1 MIRFGFKSLSIEVK
15 RWRVRPLHRL
25 QYSSLEQSKDFQ
37 ELFSLIRN
45 LNTWNKTSCCVKT
58 AKWPFPHHQCPPSY
72 LSALE
77 SAFRNCHV
85 CSITGRNSRGMHPCL
100 ISDSVIRALQ
110 EPMLPIRLENKSN
123 RQLKSTR
130 GLDADSLPATNR
142 DQAARSTPLSPTC
155 ADIAPF
161 PD

>member
-1 MIRFGFKSLSIEVK
+1 MIRFGFKSLSIEIK

-37 ELFSLIRN
+37 ELFSLIGD

-77 SAFRNCHV
+77 SGFPGLPGMQRHRKELAWYASLSHFRL
-85 CSITGRNSRGMHPCL
+85 GDPC
-100 ISDSVIRALQ
+100 VIRARASYLPRKQ
-110 EPMLPIRLENKSN
+110 KQSAAKINKGSRCGFFASDEPRPSSPEYTLEPNLCRYSPLP
-123 RQLKSTR
+123 
-130 GLDADSLPATNR
+130 
-142 DQAARSTPLSPTC
+142 
-155 ADIAPF
+155 
-161 PD
+161 